1 MRYSLRVPVIQSLF
15 LLLVFSRLAAQTH
28 AMPNTPMQDLLDGP
42 DRQELPWKV
51 TIQPPRLMYQQR
63 FIVHLRAR
71 IPGEAVSRGHQK
83 LHFILKVKTD
93 EGGWLRGEQFN
104 DYPVPDDLGGNK
116 EIEYATGVYLKPGN
130 YTVALI
136 GFESNS
142 GKTSVIH
149 RPVHVEEV
157 KDDPFPELD
166 RYIRTV
172 EFPSDFPQAEVD
184 NEFESDGELFPIA
197 HQDDWVQINNA
208 EPVLVDIVL
217 NVTKRIEIPRPEP
230 PRTDRLE
237 ARMRAMMAPHAP
249 PSYHF
254 EVGRLLQIGN
264 VLAHLGLKSG
274 CVRVSAIDVMRAKTI
289 VDRED
294 ERKLDWDKF
303 EARIDKFD
311 QNTVDASVLANKK
324 APAQFLHKYLDAVS
338 NDSAKCNGATRHYV
352 VVVSH
357 EVSLPGGAKEERLGA
372 VNGERARFY
381 YLHGG
386 ISGMGD
392 DISQILKPVDP
403 ERLSFTSPRDFRKSF
418 SRIVTEMRAG
428 K

>member
-1 MRYSLRVPVIQSLF
+1 MRTFVRVYFVQSLF
-15 LLLVFSRLAAQTH
+15 LLLAVCDLSAQSH
-28 AMPNTPMQDLLDGP
+28 VMPNIPIQDLLDGP

-51 TIQPPRLMYQQR
+51 TVQPPRLMYQQR

-83 LHFILKVKTD
+83 LHFILRVKTD
-93 EGGWLRGEQFN
+93 EGWLRGEQFS

-149 RPVHVEEV
+149 RPVHVEAV

-166 RYIRTV
+166 RYIPAV
-172 EFPSDFPQAEVD
+172 EFPSDFPQAEVAD
-184 NEFESDGELFPIA
+184 EFESDGELFPIA
-197 HQDDWVQINNA
+197 HQKDWVQINNP

-217 NVTKRIEIPRPEP
+217 NVTKRAVIPRPEP
-230 PRTDRLE
+230 PRMDRME
-237 ARMRAMMAPHAP
+237 ARMRAMMTPHAP

-264 VLAHLGLKSG
+264 VLAHLELKSG
-274 CVRVSAIDVMRAKTI
+274 CIRVSAIDVMRAKTI

-294 ERKLDWDKF
+294 EKKLDWDKF

-311 QNTVDASVLANKK
+311 QNTVDAAVLANKK
-324 APAQFLHKYLDAVS
+324 GPAQFLHKYLDTLS
-338 NDSAKCNGATRHYV
+338 SDSGRCNGVTRHYV

-386 ISGMGD
+386 VSGMGD
-392 DISQILKPVDP
+392 DISEILKPVRP
-403 ERLSFTSPRDFRKSF
+403 ERLSFSSPRDFRKSF
-418 SRIVTEMRAG
+418 GRIVIEMRGA